1 MFSDLSDDELHT
13 IVQFLDH
20 SSNLSLSSTNK
31 KMNQITSHNLFWS
44 EKIQTPTFTQPLKY
58 FFDNFGEIIG
68 DPPSFND
75 PIADMQV
82 DRVHKHEFLKYISSG
97 KKEKS
102 IQQKFQHFWNYGSIG
117 KVIMSFIASIV
128 FIMFIFLLITL
139 IPMLMDRTVNQ
150 QFWMKILMI
159 GGLATMSICIIFS
172 IVDLFLTHGFPY
184 PLRIIFGYRFGFGTP
199 LSDLTS
205 FTYISWLPISILMII
220 LRISVFQYGL
230 WTIIMIISLFLMLID
245 LCIHVGRII
254 YLWRFQ
260 QYFSSFDF
268 IEDDN
273 SFHFF
278 PHREISGMYF
288 FHYACFMIIYS
299 YILILTCLKLDDF
312 ISISWIVIITPPF
325 LFLLII
331 LCGSF
336 CCFVSLSLSSIVKI
350 LAIEQASFQKF
361 FPGILFLCLTSGM
374 TLCILFFIF
383 QFYIALFMKIV
394 RSSELTFT
402 QIWTPIYFLGILIFV
417 ILLIFLILC
426 LIWFLWRKFKK
437 FSSQD
442 AHHLILDE

>member
-1 MFSDLSDDELHT
+1 MFEELSDDELHS

-20 SSNLSLSSTNK
+20 SPNLSLSCSNK
-31 KMNQITSHNLFWS
+31 KLHQITSHNLFWS
-44 EKIQTPTFTQPLKY
+44 EKIQTPTFSQPLKY
-58 FFDNFGEIIG
+58 FFENYGEIIG
-68 DPPSFND
+68 EPPSFND
-75 PIADMQV
+75 PIVDMQV
-82 DRVHKHEFLKYISSG
+82 DHVHRREFVKYISSG

-102 IQQKFQHFWNYGSIG
+102 IQQKFQQFWHYGSIV
-117 KVIMSFIASIV
+117 KIIMAIITSLV
-128 FIMFIFLLITL
+128 FITFISLLIVL
-139 IPMLMDRTVNQ
+139 IPMLVDRTVNQ
-150 QFWMKILMI
+150 QFWMKMLIF
-159 GGLATMSICIIFS
+159 GGLITMSVCILFS
-172 IVDLFLTHGFPY
+172 IIDLFLTHGFPF
-184 PLRIIFGYRFGFGTP
+184 PLRIIFGYRFGYGTP

-205 FTYISWLPISILMII
+205 FTYISWLPISIFMIL
-220 LRISVFQYGL
+220 LRINVFKNVL
-230 WTIIMIISLFLMLID
+230 WSIIMVISLFLMLID

-299 YILILTCLKLDDF
+299 YILILTCLKLDNF
-312 ISISWIVIITPPF
+312 ISIGWIYIISPPF

-336 CCFVSLSLSSIVKI
+336 CCFVSLSLSSFVKI
-350 LAIEQASFQKF
+350 LAIERASFQKF

-374 TLCILFFIF
+374 TLCILFFTF

-402 QIWTPIYFLGILIFV
+402 QIWIPIFTIGILILV
-417 ILLIFLILC
+417 VLMIFLIFC
-426 LIWFLWRKFKK
+426 LIWFVWRKWKEIT
-437 FSSQD
+437 SSED
-442 AHHLILDE
+442 HMVLEE